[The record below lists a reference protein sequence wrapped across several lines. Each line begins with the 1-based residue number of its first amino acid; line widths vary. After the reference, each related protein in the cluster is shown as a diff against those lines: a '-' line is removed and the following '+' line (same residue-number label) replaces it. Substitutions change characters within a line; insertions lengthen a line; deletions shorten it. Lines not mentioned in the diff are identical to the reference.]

1 MMREWWG
8 RAHNRLSAFETQQ
21 FELVWI
27 CLTSVPCSR
36 HLPKSNSFDT
46 NIIFTSL
53 LLSLLAFQ
61 KQHGWGHQLLKW
73 VHTHWIQ
80 SPHSMP
86 GVMLLGGRAL
96 LFAVFLQLSIFVL
109 SRGIEGGQLL
119 VDQSEWPLKA
129 LASLPPL
136 PPLLLQLTHYYH
148 HCLLNINACKERL
161 WPEKW
166 MNFRKKER
174 GGGVTP
180 IRKNLLQISVSPE
193 KNAILLTLFPF
204 FAFPIA
210 MHWSTS
216 QSGHWAGSCFHPES

>member
-1 MMREWWG
+1 MRYTQPNFGNSRIFKAPLCEQQVSQILLFQHALHKSMSKLFLVEDFGPGPRNNVNQCKPIAMVMMREWWG

-80 SPHSMP
+80 SPHS
-86 GVMLLGGRAL
+86 
-96 LFAVFLQLSIFVL
+96 LSF
-109 SRGIEGGQLL
+109 Q
-119 VDQSEWPLKA
+119 
-129 LASLPPL
+129 
-136 PPLLLQLTHYYH
+136 
-148 HCLLNINACKERL
+148 CLE
-161 WPEKW
+161 
-166 MNFRKKER
+166 
-174 GGGVTP
+174 
-180 IRKNLLQISVSPE
+180 
-193 KNAILLTLFPF
+193 
-204 FAFPIA
+204 
-210 MHWSTS
+210 
-216 QSGHWAGSCFHPES
+216 